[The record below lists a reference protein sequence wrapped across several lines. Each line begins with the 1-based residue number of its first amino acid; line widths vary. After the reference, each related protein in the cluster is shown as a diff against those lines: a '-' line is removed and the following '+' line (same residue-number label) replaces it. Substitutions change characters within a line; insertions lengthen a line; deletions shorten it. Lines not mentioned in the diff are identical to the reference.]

1 MDPKIRSEL
10 AVTRELTYVDTAYD
24 GPYPLPV
31 LEAGREFLHEDG
43 IVTSVNLGRELRI
56 SPHFFNT
63 EEEIDHLLSVL
74 QAGL

>member
-1 MDPKIRSEL
+1 MVCVVSGGNIDTGKLVKILQEN
-10 AVTRELTYVDTAYD
+10 
-24 GPYPLPV
+24 
-31 LEAGREFLHEDG
+31 G
-43 IVTSVNLGRELRI
+43 IVASVNLGRELRI

>member
-1 MDPKIRSEL
+1 MNPKIRSEFP
-10 AVTRELTYVDTAYD
+10 VTRDLTYLDTAYD

-31 LEAGREFLHEDG
+31 LEAGREFLHETG
-43 IVTSVNLGRELRI
+43 IVGSVNLGRELRI
-56 SPHFFNT
+56 SPRFFNT